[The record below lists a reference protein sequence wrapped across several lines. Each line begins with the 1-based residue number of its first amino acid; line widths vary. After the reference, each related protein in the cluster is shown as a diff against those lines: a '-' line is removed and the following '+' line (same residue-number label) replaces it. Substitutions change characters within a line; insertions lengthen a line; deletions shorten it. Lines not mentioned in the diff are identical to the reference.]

1 MADFTEILGKKA
13 ADVEKPV
20 PKPVGSYLSSI
31 QGMPKQKKVN
41 VQGEERLIVSFS
53 CKASSPMED
62 VDLDDLNNPK
72 VGEISTWPSFNKDIW
87 IDTPEG
93 EYQLEQ
99 FLTNV
104 LGVEPGEGKNSKSLG
119 EMCAEAPGRQLI
131 ITLKHRP
138 YTDRNTNEA
147 EIATDIGATAKA

>member
-1 MADFTEILGKKA
+1 MVDFTDILSKKA
-13 ADVEKPV
+13 ADIEKPV
-20 PKPVGSYLSSI
+20 PKPVGSYLATI

-41 VQGEERLIVSFS
+41 VQGEERLIVSFN
-53 CKASSPMED
+53 CKAMSPMDD

-99 FLTNV
+99 FLTNT
-104 LGVEPGEGKNSKSLG
+104 LDIEQGKKSLG

-138 YTDRNTNEA
+138 YTDKNTNEA

>member
-1 MADFTEILGKKA
+1 MPDFTDILSKKA

-20 PKPVGSYLSSI
+20 PKPVGNYLASI

-41 VQGEERLIVSFS
+41 VQGEERLIVSFN
-53 CKASSPMED
+53 CKAHSPMED

-93 EYQLEQ
+93 EFQLTQ
-99 FLTNV
+99 FLTNTM
-104 LGVEPGEGKNSKSLG
+104 GIEPMNGKEKKSLG
-119 EMCAEAPGRQLI
+119 EMCAETPGRQLV

-138 YTDRNTNEA
+138 YTDKNTNEA

>member
-1 MADFTEILGKKA
+1 MVDFAEILGKKA
-13 ADVEKPV
+13 ADIEKPV
-20 PKPVGSYLSSI
+20 PKPVGSYLASI

-41 VQGEERLIVSFS
+41 VQGEERLIVSFN
-53 CKASSPMED
+53 CKAGSPMED

-138 YTDRNTNEA
+138 YTDKNTNEA